1 MGEYRK
7 IYGMGAQFSSATAL
21 LSAAEKCRDAGF
33 TKWDVHT
40 PFPVHGMD
48 KAMGLGKS
56 WLSAPV
62 MIGGATGT
70 LTAILL
76 TCIPSFG
83 IYPLIV
89 AGKPYDWRT
98 LPAFFPI
105 IFELT
110 VLLSALSTILALLIM
125 NQLPKWYHPVFNWE
139 RFTRV
144 SDDGFFI
151 VVESRDAQFSET
163 KTRALLEELGGTHV
177 TLIHD

>member
-1 MGEYRK
+1 MAEYRK
-7 IYGMGAQFSSATAL
+7 IYGFGAQFESPAAL
-21 LSAAEKCRDAGF
+21 MQAAEKIRDAGF
-33 TKWDVHT
+33 SKWDVHT
-40 PFPVHGMD
+40 PYPVHGMD

-56 WLSAPV
+56 WLSLPV
-62 MIGGATGT
+62 LIGGGIGA
-70 LTAILL
+70 LTALLL

-83 IYPLIV
+83 IYPIIV
-89 AGKPYDWRT
+89 AGKPFDWRT

-110 VLLSALSTILALLIM
+110 VLFSAFSTIFALLIM

-144 SDDGFFI
+144 TDDGFFI
-151 VVESRDAQFSET
+151 VIESRDAKFSET
-163 KTRALLEELGGTHV
+163 KTRALLEEVGGLHV